1 VGTRTGPR
9 GARYPIRAVAR
20 LTGLSVDTLRAWE
33 RRYDVVRPSRDD
45 RGRLYSDEDVRRL
58 QLLAAAVGRGHAIG
72 RLAPLSDAEI
82 EGLIAAP
89 AAPHAVLEAAQPS
102 GDAVGVLLAALAA
115 FDYMAVERELNRLAL
130 SLAPRDLVHRVVLP
144 VMKRVGDD
152 WYAERLT
159 IAQEHLISSAL
170 RNLLGAL
177 VRLYARE
184 QAVRRLLFATPSGER
199 HEFGILAAAMRTHGC
214 RRRRAGR
221 RPTRRARAPQAARIR
236 RRSSPRPDG
245 AVGGRRAAVRRRAG
259 GFRAARG
266 APARLS
272 GARETPH
279 ASRRALLMGQVL
291 LVAAAI
297 VLINLP
303 FGYWRAGVRKFSPAW
318 FVAVHAPVPLAI
330 GLRYIAGM
338 GFRWSILPILVAA
351 FFAGQF
357 IGARLRR

>member
-1 VGTRTGPR
+1 MVKPLTKSPTAGKVSRVRGKTGPR

-33 RRYDVVRPSRDD
+33 RRYDVVTPSRDD
-45 RGRLYSDEDVRRL
+45 RGRLYSDQDVRRL
-58 QLLAAAVGRGHAIG
+58 QLLATAVGRGHAIG

-89 AAPHAVLEAAQPS
+89 AAPHAVLEAAHPS
-102 GDAVGVLLAALAA
+102 GDPVGVLLSALAA

-130 SLAPRDLVHRVVLP
+130 ALAPRDLVHRVVLP

-199 HEFGILAAAMRTHGC
+199 HEFGILAAAMLAA
-214 RRRRAGR
+214 AGGLGVVYLGPDLPGR
-221 RPTRRARAPQAARIR
+221 QIVDVAARTAADVAVLGVIHGGGRELR
-236 RRSSPRPDG
+236 RQLEYVVSHLPAPMELW
-245 AVGGRRAAVRRRAG
+245 VGGALPSDVEQAVSG
-259 GFRAARG
+259 
-266 APARLS
+266 PHVVRLS
-272 GARETPH
+272 DFQALEKHLARVGAR
-279 ASRRALLMGQVL
+279 
-291 LVAAAI
+291 
-297 VLINLP
+297 
-303 FGYWRAGVRKFSPAW
+303 F
-318 FVAVHAPVPLAI
+318 
-330 GLRYIAGM
+330 
-338 GFRWSILPILVAA
+338 
-351 FFAGQF
+351 
-357 IGARLRR
+357 